1 MNEKVKSPIT
11 ICYVPSD
18 SCNCIMLGISWGLT
32 GAISKDNSKSYKTD
46 EEKELLWGY
55 KVIGQEKPKNHKNYV
70 KIAILDS
77 GINKS
82 HKEFKDLTFYEY
94 NATKPK
100 KSIEDDY
107 GHGTA
112 IAGIIAAT
120 GEEIK
125 GISQNAI
132 IYDVKVLNKNGKGK
146 VEDVVNGIKWCIE
159 QKVDIIN
166 ISFGFGKDY
175 DELRYAIK
183 SALDNNIII
192 TAASGNTL
200 GLTVEYPAKYE
211 GVLSISSLNEKLK
224 IDPISAKGKIDFSA
238 PGVNIKTT
246 DKYGGY
252 TKVEGTSFATGAI
265 GCLYSKKNKSK
276 LNIHQ
281 TLKKNTVDLG
291 NLGYDREYGNGMI
304 ICNKGEN

>member
-1 MNEKVKSPIT
+1 MKKSKALLLF
-11 ICYVPSD
+11 V
-18 SCNCIMLGISWGLT
+18 SCLVILAIVLCWGLS
-32 GAISKDNSKSYKTD
+32 GDVSEDNSKSYKT
-46 EEKELLWGY
+46 EKEKDLLWGY
-55 KVIGQEKPKNHKNYV
+55 KVIGHEKPNNHKNYV

-94 NATKPK
+94 NAIKPK
-100 KSIEDDY
+100 KSIEDEY

-146 VEDVVNGIKWCIE
+146 VEDVVKGIKWCIE

-175 DELRYAIK
+175 DELRNVIK
-183 SALDNNIII
+183 SALDNNITI

-200 GLTVEYPAKYE
+200 GLTVEYPAKYD

-246 DKYGGY
+246 DIHGGY
-252 TKVEGTSFATGAI
+252 TKVKGTSFATAFATGAI
-265 GCLYSKKNKSK
+265 GCLYSKKYKSK
-276 LNIHQ
+276 ENVHQ

-291 NLGYDREYGNGMI
+291 KLGYDREYGNGMI

>member
-1 MNEKVKSPIT
+1 MKKSKGLLFVSFLVTLAIVL
-11 ICYVPSD
+11 CWGLYG
-18 SCNCIMLGISWGLT
+18 GISMD
-32 GAISKDNSKSYKTD
+32 SSKSSSKKG

-55 KVIGQEKPKNHKNYV
+55 KVIGQEKPNNNKNSV

-82 HKEFKDLTFYEY
+82 HKEFKDITFYEY

-100 KSIEDDY
+100 KSIEDEY

-120 GEEIK
+120 GKEIK

-175 DELRYAIK
+175 DELRNVIK
-183 SALDNNIII
+183 SALDNNITI

-246 DKYGGY
+246 DIHGGY
-252 TKVEGTSFATGAI
+252 TKVKGTSFATAFATGAI

-276 LNIHQ
+276 ENIHQ

-291 NLGYDREYGNGMI
+291 KLGYDREYGNGMI
-304 ICNKGEN
+304 ICNKGKN